1 MNMTDLFLLIV
12 LAAVLSAAVWIMVSN
27 RKKGKGCGCG
37 CAGCTKGSCGLRDT
51 GKEEVN
57 Q

>member
-37 CAGCTKGSCGLRDT
+37 CAGCTKGACGLRDT
-51 GKEEVN
+51 GKEELN